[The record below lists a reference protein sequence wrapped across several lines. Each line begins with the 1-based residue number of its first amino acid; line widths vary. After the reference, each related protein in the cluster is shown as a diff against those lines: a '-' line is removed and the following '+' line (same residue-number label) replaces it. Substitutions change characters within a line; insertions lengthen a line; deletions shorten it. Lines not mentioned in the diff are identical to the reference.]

1 MRKHKDS
8 KLNKMLLLITALVM
22 VLLLSGCRT
31 RISNNTEV
39 ASTISDEDGWLQ
51 DSYQMRRDDLG
62 MPVAKKPF
70 ITGSSDE
77 ELDGYDD
84 YDVEDG
90 ELVKLEELPPAKYT
104 GPVDFK
110 FVKDAIRLSF
120 ADQARFA
127 AETIRRINANGRFN
141 TIDYGGPA

>member
-1 MRKHKDS
+1 MKNNGRT
-8 KLNKMLLLITALVM
+8 KLNRFLLLITALVM

-31 RISNNTEV
+31 RLSNNTEV

-51 DSYQMRRDDLG
+51 ESYQMRRDELG

-84 YDVEDG
+84 YDSAMED
-90 ELVKLEELPPAKYT
+90 LDDYINNPEEDDFYDT
-104 GPVDFK
+104 VDGS
-110 FVKDAIRLSF
+110 DDDRSS
-120 ADQARFA
+120 DRSSQ
-127 AETIRRINANGRFN
+127 TRIG
-141 TIDYGGPA
+141 